1 MIVPFILSIILHC
14 ANKGNIVFPI
24 LIAFGMMLKLNG
36 ATNSMI
42 DFCSQLGITHSPRT
56 IMVSLKKTAVMYA
69 SWLKENMKDVLL
81 SADLV
86 VLVIY
91 DNYAKLQFNSLM
103 MQGSY

>member
-1 MIVPFILSIILHC
+1 
-14 ANKGNIVFPI
+14 
-24 LIAFGMMLKLNG
+24 MMLKLNG

-56 IMVSLKKTAVMYA
+56 IMVSLKKTAIMYA
-69 SWLKENMKDVLL
+69 IWLKQNMKDILS

-91 DNYAKLQFNSLM
+91 DNYAKLQFNSTM
-103 MQGSY
+103 MQGEALTRTVHTLQFLGVALRVAHLLYKNED